1 MDFIK
6 FPMMFLGLSIAL
18 QIPADIKEH
27 NPASSPQGII
37 KVRPPDQYANPIV
50 IPSVPIGL
58 PVLSD
63 PSSKIKLPQKKRLKS
78 HSLEELKGFG
88 FNAFNLYLPSNMPGS
103 YGSPAIDA
111 SDTSVH
117 IIYTNTEQAR
127 LSFTQMLI
135 PKKDECMEK
144 MPELAE
150 ENAESSRGKTESKW
164 GEIQWSRYNGRFF
177 YFGIKRMFDTRLAHL
192 LSQTGLM

>member
-1 MDFIK
+1 
-6 FPMMFLGLSIAL
+6 
-18 QIPADIKEH
+18 
-27 NPASSPQGII
+27 
-37 KVRPPDQYANPIV
+37 
-50 IPSVPIGL
+50 
-58 PVLSD
+58 
-63 PSSKIKLPQKKRLKS
+63 
-78 HSLEELKGFG
+78 
-88 FNAFNLYLPSNMPGS
+88 MPGS
-103 YGSPAIDA
+103 YGSPVIDA

-177 YFGIKRMFDTRLAHL
+177 LFWDQENVRYQISAPTLTDGINVANALEP
-192 LSQTGLM
+192 LSNNNE